1 MKKHASHIKTFSGK
15 KFDYL
20 KMDVNAINIEDIAQ
34 GLSNTCRWT
43 GQVKFYSVAEH
54 CCLVAKAMYKAGYS
68 REVCLAGL
76 LHDASEAY
84 CADVPSPLKRLCT
97 SYAQIERKTRKM
109 IIKKYT
115 GLSHTPPVVWDYDM
129 KMLATEHKKFFPGKR
144 PICEE
149 KPLDGVHI
157 RNWTPYVSKRAFLNM
172 FSFLT
177 YN

>member
-1 MKKHASHIKTFSGK
+1 
-15 KFDYL
+15 
-20 KMDVNAINIEDIAQ
+20 MDVNAINIEDIAQ